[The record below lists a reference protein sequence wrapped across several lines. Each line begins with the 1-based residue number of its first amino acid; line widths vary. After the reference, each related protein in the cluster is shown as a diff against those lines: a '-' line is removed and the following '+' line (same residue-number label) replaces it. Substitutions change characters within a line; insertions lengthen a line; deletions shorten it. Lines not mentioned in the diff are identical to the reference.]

1 MLISIIVPVYNSA
14 LYLEKCIDS
23 ILSQTYSNL
32 ELILIND
39 GSTDSSREIMETYK
53 KSDARIVLINKI
65 NTGVSDSRNTGI
77 KASSGQMICFI
88 DSDDWVDSDY
98 LEIFTSNFE
107 NNNTLLIQS
116 LNRNGTLKNIYKYKS
131 YSIKTDID
139 PLFTD
144 NNLLYCGGPMAK
156 FYDQSVIQKNN
167 ILFDKN
173 VTYGEDLIFFLEYI
187 KHSDFIR
194 FLPDAKYHYRLT
206 EGSLSTKRNYPVKNY
221 IEVHHAISQFIIWAK
236 ITKDSTLKYFYAIDW
251 DILEAGIDQNIHKNL
266 KNPKED
272 FSNLEKS
279 ITSLHYKYG
288 NKKQKILYF
297 FIKINNLLILKMYKS
312 FLLKLS
318 KLRKAI

>member
-39 GSTDSSREIMETYK
+39 GSTDGSREIMETYK
-53 KSDARIVLINKI
+53 KLDTRVVLINKT
-65 NTGVSDSRNTGI
+65 NTGVSDSRNIGI
-77 KASSGQMICFI
+77 ETSSGEMICFV
-88 DSDDWVDSDY
+88 DSDDWLDSDY
-98 LEIFTSNFE
+98 LEIFISNFE

-116 LNRNGTLKNIYKYKS
+116 LDRNGTLKNIYNYKS
-131 YSIKTDID
+131 YSINTDID
-139 PLFTD
+139 SLFTD
-144 NNLLYCGGPMAK
+144 NDLLYCGGPMAK
-156 FYDQSVIQKNN
+156 FYNQSIIKKNN

-173 VTYGEDLIFFLEYI
+173 VTYGEDLIFFLEYM

-194 FLPDAKYHYRLT
+194 FLPNAKYHYRIT
-206 EGSLSTKRNYPVKNY
+206 EGSLSSKRNYPVKNY
-221 IEVHHAISQFIIWAK
+221 IEVHHAISQFINWAK
-236 ITKDSTLKYFYAIDW
+236 ISKDSTLKYFYAIDW
-251 DILEAGIDQNIHKNL
+251 DILEAGIDQNIHKNF
-266 KNPKED
+266 KNQKED

-297 FIKINNLLILKMYKS
+297 FIKIKNLLILKMYKS

-318 KLRKAI
+318 KLKN